1 MAVFRTLVLIDG
13 WRRVALQLAQLASI
27 ADEELAARL
36 AWANVPRELWDAMR
50 AVVGRHRRYRDVPG
64 LTDTQQRRLA
74 MLTAHLASKPDAAW
88 SNDDR
93 RKSTERERLQARL
106 HGRSVRQINL
116 SILHGT
122 GVSGAAT
129 LARVVMPVSLRGLWR
144 AFDEWGARQHGV
156 AVKTFRHWRQTA
168 MASGDPLFATLRR
181 QRVAKAERHRS
192 WPD

>member
-1 MAVFRTLVLIDG
+1 MAVFHTLVLIDG
-13 WRRVALQLAQLASI
+13 WRRLALQLAQLVSI
-27 ADEELAARL
+27 ADEALAARL
-36 AWANVPRELWDAMR
+36 AQANVPPELWNDMR

-64 LTDTQQRRLA
+64 LTDAQSRRLA
-74 MLTAHLASKPDAAW
+74 MLTAHLASTPAKARTD
-88 SNDDR
+88 DDR

-106 HGRSVRQINL
+106 HGKNVEQIDL

-122 GVSGAAT
+122 RGSGAAT

-156 AVKTFRHWRQTA
+156 AVKTFRHWRRAATA
-168 MASGDPLFATLRR
+168 SDDPLFTTLRR
-181 QRVAKAERHRS
+181 RRVAKAERHRS